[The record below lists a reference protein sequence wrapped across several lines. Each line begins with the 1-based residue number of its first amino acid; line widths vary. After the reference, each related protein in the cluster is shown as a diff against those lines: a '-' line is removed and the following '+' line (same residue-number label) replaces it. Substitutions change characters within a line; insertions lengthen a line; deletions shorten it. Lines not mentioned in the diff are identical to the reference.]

1 MRVVLRYTPN
11 PLEAELPWNDSVTLL
26 DIRSRATRPVSDV
39 DVAEALAHPIG
50 MDSPLFATVKPGERV
65 ALVVSDSFR
74 RTGIDRVL
82 PLLLADLNRRGIDEE
97 SIFFLFATGVHRAPT
112 PEEQA
117 QILGLEVYKR
127 FADRAFSHNAWD
139 ENGLTEVGTT
149 SRGTTVRVNR
159 RLLECDRIYVT
170 GTVVMHYFAGFG
182 GGRKSIVPGLSGA
195 DTISQN
201 HSLNLDPIH
210 DRLNPNVRIGVLDG
224 NPVAEDMQE
233 GASFVPVDGIINTV
247 LDKTG
252 EIAAL
257 IVGDIVAAHRA
268 ATNSAADL
276 YGVPLKEK
284 ADLVIASAGPVR
296 NFIQA
301 HKALYNAYQ
310 AMKPGGRILFVAP
323 CAEGLGGETF
333 TKWLRLGDRHAVF
346 AALRR
351 QSEINGQTALSTLE
365 KTPSALFVTEMSESD
380 VRLLGG
386 RKAPSLEKALDQL
399 RTELPAHPT
408 ICFMPHAEYTVP
420 IPTSTFD
427 LA

>member
-1 MRVVLRYTPN
+1 MRLVLRYSPD
-11 PLEAELPWNDSVTLL
+11 PLEAELPWSDSITLL
-26 DIRSRATRPVSDV
+26 DIKSRATPPVSVDDV
-39 DVAEALAHPIG
+39 KEAIGHPIG
-50 MDSPLFATVKPGERV
+50 MDHPLFAPVKPGDSV
-65 ALVVSDSFR
+65 AFVVSDSFR
-74 RTGIDRVL
+74 RTGIHRVL
-82 PLLLADLNRRGIDEE
+82 PHLLAELERRGVDEN
-97 SIFFLFATGVHRAPT
+97 SVFFLFATGVHRAPT
-112 PEEQA
+112 PKEQA
-117 QILGLEVYKR
+117 HILGPDLYRR

-139 ENGLTEVGTT
+139 ENRLVKVGTT

-182 GGRKSIVPGLSGA
+182 GGRKSILPGLSGA

-201 HSLNLDPIH
+201 HSLNLDPAV

-257 IVGDIVAAHRA
+257 FAGDIVAAHRA
-268 ATNSAADL
+268 ATDCAADL
-276 YGVPLKEK
+276 YCAALKEK

-296 NFIQA
+296 NFVQA

-346 AALRR
+346 SALRR

-365 KTPSALFVTEMSESD
+365 KAPSALFVTEMSEAD

-399 RTELPAHPT
+399 RMELPPHPA

-420 IPTSTFD
+420 ILSPSG
-427 LA
+427 